1 MIKKVLFAGNY
12 DKEYNRT
19 KVISVGLENL
29 GVEIIHFVFKKHNN
43 KTKSELLNLSKQVD
57 IIFLPSFTHLDVK
70 FVRKNTTKP
79 LIFDPLIS
87 KYLTKVFDFKQ
98 VSRYSPRAYKNYL
111 KDKIAFKNSDIILAD
126 TEEHKKYFVE
136 KFKLSADKVKV
147 LHIGV
152 NCNDFYPQNIEKDT
166 DRFVI
171 GFYGGFI
178 PLQGVQNIL
187 NAAKILSDEKEIV
200 FKLIGNGFEFE
211 IAKDMISKENI
222 SNVELLGWIDY
233 KDLSKNINSF
243 DVCLGIFGDTPKA
256 DIVIPNK
263 VYHYAACKKPIITK
277 NTLAIK
283 EVFED
288 EKNII
293 LSSSEPEEIA
303 NSILKLKNDI
313 SLSEQISQ
321 NAYSLI
327 CNDFDTKSIA
337 KNFIKYAE
345 SII

>member
-19 KVISVGLENL
+19 KVISVGLESL
-29 GVEIIHFVFKKHNN
+29 GIEIIHFVFKKHNN

-70 FVRKNTTKP
+70 FVRKNITKP

-136 KFKLSADKVKV
+136 KFKITPNKIKILR
-147 LHIGV
+147 IGV
-152 NCNDFYPQNIEKDT
+152 NCKDFFIDNSIQKEEKFT
-166 DRFVI
+166 V

-187 NAAKILSDEKEIV
+187 NAAKLLIDEKEIV

-211 IAKDMISKENI
+211 IAKNMVLKENI

-233 KDLSKNINSF
+233 KDLSNSINKF

-293 LSSSEPEEIA
+293 LSSSEPEDIA
-303 NSILKLKNDI
+303 KSILKLKNDI

-321 NAYSLI
+321 NAFSLI

-337 KNFIKYAE
+337 KNFIKFAE